1 MKINIE
7 VDLTVMELPKD
18 KLAGVYYPNE
28 GNTIIFSKGLNS
40 LEFKEAFLHE
50 IGHLFGAVH
59 FFHTSS
65 VMYPN
70 VTKSLKFDQVNKA
83 LILKAFKKQPK
94 KH

>member
-50 IGHLFGAVH
+50 IGHLFDWYLSCGEQ
-59 FFHTSS
+59 
-65 VMYPN
+65 
-70 VTKSLKFDQVNKA
+70 SLLVETREEIANNFVNNLKKGY
-83 LILKAFKKQPK
+83 IL
-94 KH
+94 